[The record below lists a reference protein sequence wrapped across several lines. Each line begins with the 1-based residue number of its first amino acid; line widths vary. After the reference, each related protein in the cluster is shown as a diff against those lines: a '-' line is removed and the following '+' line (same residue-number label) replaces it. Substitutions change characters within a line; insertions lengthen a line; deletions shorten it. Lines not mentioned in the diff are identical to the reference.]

1 MNRFTELIQY
11 IVKGMSR
18 AIIRFPLTV
27 LSLVGATVLIC
38 YMISLNT
45 SPSLFVQKAMFTLL
59 VGAFLGMVAQFAT
72 ERFEKLSKARL
83 AVYGVS
89 ALLTL
94 GYFIILW
101 PAPEISA
108 EIGVR
113 TFVAVFAMLCAVLWV
128 PCYKIKTDFNQ
139 VALVHFKSF
148 FTSVLYSGVLSAG
161 IAAIIATVD
170 ILLFNVNDD
179 AYPYMMTFVWVMFAP
194 LYYLSLLPKFN
205 SEEESDL
212 ERMQIAKSYPRFLEI
227 LVSYIAIP
235 LVGTYSLVLL
245 AYFVKILV
253 TLNWPSGQLG
263 PMVLVYSAAGLIVF
277 ILASSLENRFSSLYI
292 KIFPKVL
299 IPVVIMQLI
308 SVGIRLNAY
317 GITES
322 RYYVTLFGIFSI
334 VVGVMLSLKPITRN
348 SSIALLAACF
358 AIFSIIPP
366 MDAFTVSRVS
376 QINRVENILQTEGIL
391 SEGKLTPK
399 ADASE
404 HTKVETSNIL
414 TYLDRQSS
422 LEYIDW
428 LPEEFNIYQDME
440 KVFGFGPTYPNI
452 IEKETQHFY
461 ASLDAQQ
468 PINIS
473 GYDISMIIH
482 SGRFNIKEGNGNSEL
497 YPFTLDGVDYELGIE
512 RLSNLEYKVSV
523 KDGSSTE
530 LIGTGVYEF
539 AKGLAE
545 PGNMPREALAPEK
558 MTLDVNKNGY
568 KLKIIFQNINITYGT
583 DSDAGADYSAIVLF
597 GVE

>member
-27 LSLVGATVLIC
+27 LSLIGATVLIC

-72 ERFEKLSKARL
+72 ERFEKLSKSRL

-89 ALLTL
+89 AFLTL
-94 GYFIILW
+94 GYFMILW

-179 AYPYMMTFVWVMFAP
+179 AYPYMMTIVWVMFAP

-212 ERMQIAKSYPRFLEI
+212 ERMKIARSYPRFLEI

-245 AYFVKILV
+245 AYFIKILV

-317 GITES
+317 GITEA
-322 RYYVTLFGIFSI
+322 RYYVALFGIFSI
-334 VVGVMLSLKPITRN
+334 VVGVMLSLKPIAKN
-348 SSIALLAACF
+348 SYIALLAACF

-376 QINRVENILQTEGIL
+376 QITRVENILQAEGIL

-428 LPEEFNIYQDME
+428 LPKEFNIYQDME

-452 IEKETQHFY
+452 EKESQHFY
-461 ASLDAQQ
+461 ASLDALQ
-468 PINIS
+468 PVNIS
-473 GYDISMIIH
+473 GFDISLIIH
-482 SGRFNIKEGNGNSEL
+482 SSRSLKEGSESFNFNL
-497 YPFTLDGVDYELGIE
+497 EGAEYELMAE
-512 RLSNLEYKVSV
+512 RLFNQEAKVSV
-523 KDGSSTE
+523 RNSLGAE
-530 LIGTGVYEF
+530 LISIELYEF
-539 AKGLAE
+539 INNMAKTS
-545 PGNMPREALAPEK
+545 NSPREFMSPED
-558 MTLDVNKNGY
+558 MTLTLDQNGY
-568 KLKIIFQNINITYGT
+568 KLKIVFQHISMNLGI
-583 DSDAGADYSAIVLF
+583 DSDAGVDYSAIVLF
-597 GVE
+597 GIE

>member
-1 MNRFTELIQY
+1 MNRLTELIQY

-27 LSLVGATVLIC
+27 LSLVGATILIC

-72 ERFEKLSKARL
+72 ERFAKLSKARL

-94 GYFIILW
+94 GYFMILW

-113 TFVAVFAMLCAVLWV
+113 TFVAVFAMLCAVHWV
-128 PCYKIKTDFNQ
+128 PCYKIKTDFNE

-161 IAAIIATVD
+161 MAAIIATVD

-179 AYPYMMTFVWVMFAP
+179 AYPYMMTIVWVMFAP

-205 SEEESDL
+205 SEEELDL
-212 ERMQIAKSYPRFLEI
+212 ERMQTARSYPKFLEI
-227 LVSYIAIP
+227 LVSYISIP
-235 LVGTYSLVLL
+235 LVGTYSLVLM
-245 AYFVKILV
+245 AYFIKILV
-253 TLNWPSGQLG
+253 TLHWPSGQLG

-322 RYYVTLFGIFSI
+322 RYYVALFGIFSI
-334 VVGVMLSLKPITRN
+334 VVGVMLSLKPIAKN
-348 SSIALLAACF
+348 SYIALLAACF

-399 ADASE
+399 ADASKD
-404 HTKVETSNIL
+404 TKIETTNIL
-414 TYLDRQSS
+414 SYLDSQSS
-422 LEYIDW
+422 LEYIKW
-428 LPEEFNIYQDME
+428 LPEEFDLYQDME
-440 KVFGFGPTYPNI
+440 KVFGFERTYPYG
-452 IEKETQHFY
+452 IERENQHFF
-461 ASLDAQQ
+461 ANLDARE
-468 PINIS
+468 PLNIS
-473 GYDISMIIH
+473 GYDISVTVH
-482 SGRFNIKEGNGNSEL
+482 SSRFMKNDSSEL
-497 YPFTLDGVDYELGIE
+497 YPFTLEGVDYELSIE
-512 RLSNLEYKVSV
+512 RLSNLESKISIV
-523 KDGSSTE
+523 DGSGKE
-530 LIGTGVYEF
+530 LIGTELHEF
-539 AKGLAE
+539 IKGLAE
-545 PGNMPREALAPEK
+545 TEQGNQSKGAMSQEK
-558 MTLDVNKNGY
+558 MTLDISKNGY
-568 KLKIIFQNINITYGT
+568 KLKVIFQNINIAYAD
-583 DSDAGADYSAIVLF
+583 DSDAGVDYSAIVLF

>member
-1 MNRFTELIQY
+1 
-11 IVKGMSR
+11 
-18 AIIRFPLTV
+18 
-27 LSLVGATVLIC
+27 
-38 YMISLNT
+38 
-45 SPSLFVQKAMFTLL
+45 
-59 VGAFLGMVAQFAT
+59 
-72 ERFEKLSKARL
+72 
-83 AVYGVS
+83 
-89 ALLTL
+89 
-94 GYFIILW
+94 
-101 PAPEISA
+101 
-108 EIGVR
+108 
-113 TFVAVFAMLCAVLWV
+113 
-128 PCYKIKTDFNQ
+128 
-139 VALVHFKSF
+139 
-148 FTSVLYSGVLSAG
+148 
-161 IAAIIATVD
+161 
-170 ILLFNVNDD
+170 VNSD
-179 AYPYMMTFVWVMFAP
+179 AYAYMMTFVWVMFAP

-212 ERMQIAKSYPRFLEI
+212 ERMQIARSYPRFLEI

-245 AYFVKILV
+245 AYFIKILV

-263 PMVLVYSAAGLIVF
+263 PMVLVYSAAGLLVF

-322 RYYVTLFGIFSI
+322 RYYVALFGIFSI
-334 VVGVMLSLKPITRN
+334 VVGVMLSLKPIARN
-348 SSIALLAACF
+348 SYIALLAACF

-376 QINRVENILQTEGIL
+376 QITRVENILQAEGIL
-391 SEGKLTPK
+391 SEGKLIPK

-452 IEKETQHFY
+452 IEKETQFFY

-468 PINIS
+468 PVNIS
-473 GYDISMIIH
+473 GYDISLTIN
-482 SGRFNIKEGNGNSEL
+482 SGRSLKEGSQSF
-497 YPFTLDGVDYELGIE
+497 YFTLEGVEYEFIAE
-512 RLSNLEYKVSV
+512 RLFNQEAKVSV
-523 KDGSSTE
+523 RNSLGTD
-530 LIGTGVYEF
+530 LIGIELYEF
-539 AKGLAE
+539 VNNLAKS
-545 PGNMPREALAPEK
+545 GNSPRELMSPEE
-558 MTLDVNKNGY
+558 MTLKVDQNGY
-568 KLKIIFQNINITYGT
+568 KLKIIFQHINMNLGI
-583 DSDAGADYSAIVLF
+583 DSDASVDYSAIVLF
-597 GVE
+597 GIE